1 MSTNKFHSSVG
12 EIKPDNRNFLDRIS
26 DNLNNYLVDRNKAN
40 VNREEF
46 TNNGSST
53 VDNSNNADVNQTN
66 NNRGTKPPM
75 MLLPNGQVNPLW
87 QERYGTPE
95 TAPDRGDITA
105 DPERTTEGGT
115 SNSSSSGN
123 KFSIKKDTFGKYST
137 RRRGGV
143 LRYPMELMTQE
154 TDYLQIDIQKYVP
167 LQNYLSRPGAN
178 TRYVTGNNFS
188 NRAGRRTATNLT
200 TKPLINDGTI
210 LLPIPSD
217 LKDVNS
223 VKYDTS
229 TLNGLQAVGAGA
241 IEGGSAALSDLASS
255 FIPGGDITDAQRQAN
270 RKAATEDL
278 FSTAKTAFG
287 DVLGGVG
294 SEDAATNF
302 LRKRF
307 ASQIVGMFGGNVTAS
322 QLLARGNGEII
333 NPNMELL
340 FGGPTLRNFR
350 FQFKMT
356 PRNEKEAEQIKLI
369 IRAFKR
375 NMSPMAQGG
384 TLGSGSFFLKTPN
397 VFNLR
402 YRTGNKNHP
411 FLNRFKQCF
420 LSDMSVSYTGEGIYS
435 TYEDGTPVSMILDL
449 SFKETQPIYDID
461 YDERP
466 GTEAVGY

>member
-1 MSTNKFHSSVG
+1 MTDSYTFGTTRGNGLRVSEQEFKNQ
-12 EIKPDNRNFLDRIS
+12 I
-26 DNLNNYLVDRNKAN
+26 DRNTLNPA
-40 VNREEF
+40 EF
-46 TNNGSST
+46 FGTNEFGDNSGSST
-53 VDNSNNADVNQTN
+53 VDNNNADVTETN
-66 NNRGTKPPM
+66 DNRNNSLST
-75 MLLPNGQVNPLW
+75 
-87 QERYGTPE
+87 QELVDRDNARYGNTFPQGSFS
-95 TAPDRGDITA
+95 P
-105 DPERTTEGGT
+105 TEPKQAT
-115 SNSSSSGN
+115 KQKEEN

-167 LQNYLSRPGAN
+167 LGNYLSRPGAN

-229 TLNGLQAVGAGA
+229 TLNGLQAVGAA
-241 IEGGSAALSDLASS
+241 AVEGGSEAVSNIVSS
-255 FIPGGDITDAQRQAN
+255 FFPGGNENNERQNAIDELVEVG
-270 RKAATEDL
+270 KD
-278 FSTAKTAFG
+278 AFG
-287 DVLGGVG
+287 DVIGGVG
-294 SEDAATNF
+294 SEKAANNF

-384 TLGSGSFFLKTPN
+384 TLNSGSFFLKTPN

>member
-1 MSTNKFHSSVG
+1 MAIFVPIVAGATLFTAPYLYQKVSDASDSLRKFR
-12 EIKPDNRNFLDRIS
+12 KNLTS
-26 DNLNNYLVDRNKAN
+26 DN
-40 VNREEF
+40 
-46 TNNGSST
+46 TGSST
-53 VDNSNNADVNQTN
+53 VGDNNADVPSSAENTRGLRNFGDNYKEKELYYASPEYKETLEPYEKSTSGNKDNSGNKN
-66 NNRGTKPPM
+66 NN
-75 MLLPNGQVNPLW
+75 
-87 QERYGTPE
+87 
-95 TAPDRGDITA
+95 
-105 DPERTTEGGT
+105 
-115 SNSSSSGN
+115 GN
-123 KFSIKKDTFGKYST
+123 KFSIKKEPFGKYST

-241 IEGGSAALSDLASS
+241 IEGGSSALSDLAGS
-255 FIPGGDITDAQRQAN
+255 FIPGGDITDAERKAN

-278 FSTAKTAFG
+278 FSTVTTAFG

-294 SEDAATNF
+294 SPEAANNF

-384 TLGSGSFFLKTPN
+384 TLNSGSFFLKTPN

>member
-1 MSTNKFHSSVG
+1 MAIFVPIVAGATLFTAPYLYQKASDASDSLRKFRKNLTG
-12 EIKPDNRNFLDRIS
+12 DN
-26 DNLNNYLVDRNKAN
+26 
-40 VNREEF
+40 
-46 TNNGSST
+46 TGSST
-53 VDNSNNADVNQTN
+53 VGDNNADVNVLQGGRGGTN
-66 NNRGTKPPM
+66 TSTD
-75 MLLPNGQVNPLW
+75 Q
-87 QERYGTPE
+87 YGR
-95 TAPDRGDITA
+95 DFD
-105 DPERTTEGGT
+105 DPEFGQPLVTDSKQSTKQKEEQKEE
-115 SNSSSSGN
+115 N
-123 KFSIKKDTFGKYST
+123 KFSIKKEPFGKYST

-241 IEGGSAALSDLASS
+241 IEGGSEALSNLASS
-255 FIPGGDITDAQRQAN
+255 FIPGGDITDEQRQAN

-278 FSTAKTAFG
+278 FSTARTAFG

-294 SEDAATNF
+294 SGEAANNF

-449 SFKETQPIYDID
+449 SFKETQPIYDVD

>member
-1 MSTNKFHSSVG
+1 MSENNFHSSVG
-12 EIKPDNRNFLDRIS
+12 EIKPDKRNLLQRFS

-53 VDNSNNADVNQTN
+53 VDNSNNADVTLN
-66 NNRGTKPPM
+66 KPPM
-75 MLLPNGQVNPLW
+75 MLLPNGEINPLW

-95 TAPDRGDITA
+95 TADDRGDITA
-105 DPERTTEGGT
+105 DPEPKTEGGT
-115 SNSSSSGN
+115 SNSSSNGN

-167 LQNYLSRPGAN
+167 LGNYLSRPGAN

-229 TLNGLQAVGAGA
+229 TLNGLQAVGAA
-241 IEGGSAALSDLASS
+241 AVEGGSEAVSDLVSS
-255 FIPGGDITDAQRQAN
+255 FFPGGNENNERQTAIDELVQVG
-270 RKAATEDL
+270 KDT
-278 FSTAKTAFG
+278 FS
-287 DVLGGVG
+287 DVAGGVG
-294 SEDAATNF
+294 SEKAATNF

-375 NMSPMAQGG
+375 NMAPMAQGG

-420 LSDMSVSYTGEGIYS
+420 LADMSVSYTGEGIYS

-449 SFKETQPIYDID
+449 SFKETQPIYDVD

>member
-1 MSTNKFHSSVG
+1 MTDSYTFGTTRGNGLRVSEQEFKNQIERNTLNPAEFFGTNEFG
-12 EIKPDNRNFLDRIS
+12 DNS
-26 DNLNNYLVDRNKAN
+26 
-40 VNREEF
+40 
-46 TNNGSST
+46 GSST
-53 VDNSNNADVNQTN
+53 VDNNNADVTETN
-66 NNRGTKPPM
+66 DNRNNSLST
-75 MLLPNGQVNPLW
+75 
-87 QERYGTPE
+87 QELVDRDNARYGNTFP
-95 TAPDRGDITA
+95 RGSFS
-105 DPERTTEGGT
+105 PTEPKQAT
-115 SNSSSSGN
+115 KQKEEN

-167 LQNYLSRPGAN
+167 LGNYLSRPGAN

-241 IEGGSAALSDLASS
+241 IEGGSKALSDLAGS

-278 FSTAKTAFG
+278 FSTARTAFG